1 MFSDYDKCMLC
12 PRRCQVNRNNGE
24 TGICGQTNIIKAARA
39 SLHFWEEPVISG
51 KNGSGTVFFSGCSLN
66 CIYCQNYR
74 LSKENRGIEIS
85 QERLAQVFLELED
98 KGAHNINLVTA
109 EHFAPSICVALC
121 IAKEKGLKIP
131 IILNSSGYTS
141 ISTLKKLK
149 KYIDIYLVDFKY
161 YADDIARKLSN
172 VNDYYAVADKA
183 IEEMVRQQP
192 KLIYDEDGMLKK
204 GVIVRHLCLPGN
216 VKDSKIIL
224 KKLFE
229 KYGNNIC
236 YSIMSQFTPTD
247 NTKNFPPLN
256 RKLKDREYEEVIDFC
271 IALGMDNAFI
281 QEGDS
286 ASESFIPEF
295 DGEGI
300 IKY

>member
-66 CIYCQNYR
+66 CIYCQNYQ

-85 QERLAQVFLELED
+85 EERLAQVFFELED

-109 EHFAPSICVALC
+109 EHFAPSICAALS

-131 IILNSSGYTS
+131 IVLNSSGYTS

-192 KLIYDEDGMLKK
+192 ELIYDEDGMLKK

-224 KKLFE
+224 KNLFE

-247 NTKNFPPLN
+247 NTKNFLPLN

>member
-24 TGICGQTNIIKAARA
+24 TGVCGQTNKIKAARA

-66 CIYCQNYR
+66 CIYCQNYQ

-85 QERLAQVFLELED
+85 EERLAQVFLELED

-109 EHFAPSICVALC
+109 EHFAPSICAALS

-131 IILNSSGYTS
+131 IVLNSSGYTS
-141 ISTLKKLK
+141 SSTLKKFK

-161 YADDIARKLSN
+161 YADDIAGKLSN

-192 KLIYDEDGMLKK
+192 KLIYDENGMLKK

-236 YSIMSQFTPTD
+236 YSIMSQFTPTE